1 MRHPN
6 RRSFLPLCGDPS
18 GAGRGPPSGFSLVAK
33 CAHVCDAI
41 APKVRQRKE
50 RPSGARLDLSEDPKA
65 RLAHRELVELG
76 VDAPELVLPPLVA
89 ALDLDAAHRQGLPAR
104 AHCPE
109 LAALLRLEHQD
120 EVDLDVED
128 LLHAADVCA
137 AELDERIEERAGT
150 LDAGR
155 RVNDLVAVNLAA
167 AALDLVL
174 RMEREL
180 LRNDLKA
187 PHRSDIVG
195 TVGRLR
201 KS

>member
-1 MRHPN
+1 M
-6 RRSFLPLCGDPS
+6 
-18 GAGRGPPSGFSLVAK
+18 
-33 CAHVCDAI
+33 
-41 APKVRQRKE
+41 
-50 RPSGARLDLSEDPKA
+50 
-65 RLAHRELVELG
+65 ELRI
-76 VDAPELVLPPLVA
+76 DAPELVLPSLVA
-89 ALDLDAAHRQGLPAR
+89 ALDLDAAHRQGLPVR
-104 AHCPE
+104 AHRPE
-109 LAALLRLEHQD
+109 LAALLCLEHQD

-128 LLHAADVCA
+128 LLHAADVRA
-137 AELDERIEERAGT
+137 AELDERIEERAGA

-187 PHRSDIVG
+187 PHRSHIVG